1 MEDTDLMVCLSISL
15 NLPLSISISQ
25 YLLDLSSYLIL
36 TEGSSLYLC
45 ISILACTFR
54 LPMPVAVGSKSGK
67 EWWWPAV
74 RILSP
79 LYRKHFFFL
88 LPFLCIA
95 GFFFFFFFFYTQTI
109 KYSIKVVKQY
119 NSSPLTYT
127 YHFFRG
133 SFFLMCQHLVK
144 SFCFYILY

>member
-1 MEDTDLMVCLSISL
+1 MVCLSISL
-15 NLPLSISISQ
+15 NLPLSISVSQ

-36 TEGSSLYLC
+36 TEGSSLYLH
-45 ISILACTFR
+45 ISIPACTFR

-95 GFFFFFFFFYTQTI
+95 GFFFFFFLFVYI
-109 KYSIKVVKQY
+109 HRLSNIALKLWNNIIHRLV
-119 NSSPLTYT
+119 TYT
-127 YHFFRG
+127 CHFFKG
-133 SFFLMCQHLVK
+133 SFFLTCQHLIK

>member
-1 MEDTDLMVCLSISL
+1 MVCLSISL
-15 NLPLSISISQ
+15 NLPLSISVSQ

-36 TEGSSLYLC
+36 TEGSSLYLY

-79 LYRKHFFFL
+79 LYRKHFFF
-88 LPFLCIA
+88 
-95 GFFFFFFFFYTQTI
+95 
-109 KYSIKVVKQY
+109 
-119 NSSPLTYT
+119 SSPFSVSLVFFIYIYIYIHRLSNIALKLWNNIIHRLVTCT
-127 YHFFRG
+127 CHFFKG
-133 SFFLMCQHLVK
+133 SFFLTCQHLIK

>member
-36 TEGSSLYLC
+36 TEGSSFYLR
-45 ISILACTFR
+45 ISIPACTFR

-67 EWWWPAV
+67 EWWWPVV

-79 LYRKHFFFL
+79 LYRKRFFFSPPL
-88 LPFLCIA
+88 SLYRW
-95 GFFFFFFFFYTQTI
+95 FFFFFFVYIHRLSNIAI
-109 KYSIKVVKQY
+109 KLWNNIIHRF
-119 NSSPLTYT
+119 LTYT
-127 YHFFRG
+127 CHFFKEYF
-133 SFFLMCQHLVK
+133 S
-144 SFCFYILY
+144 

>member
-15 NLPLSISISQ
+15 NLPLSISVSQ

-36 TEGSSLYLC
+36 TEGSSLYLR
-45 ISILACTFR
+45 ISIPACTFR

-79 LYRKHFFFL
+79 LYRQRFFSPPVSLVFLSTYTDYQTALKLWNNIINRFVTYMWQHFKWHFF
-88 LPFLCIA
+88 
-95 GFFFFFFFFYTQTI
+95 
-109 KYSIKVVKQY
+109 
-119 NSSPLTYT
+119 LTW
-127 YHFFRG
+127 
-133 SFFLMCQHLVK
+133 
-144 SFCFYILY
+144 